1 MSSLLPGIE
10 PVPIATVVSSSFV
23 LPPVNDVSEL
33 PLGVSIKD
41 CTFGTLAQSYAPGLS
56 TIMFPSLPS
65 NELGESTASEPET
78 KRISATSATPSSA
91 TERRV
96 CCLNDFCAASALAF
110 IRTAPLNPVDDGPV
124 QELRAR
130 VART

>member
-41 CTFGTLAQSYAPGLS
+41 CGFGTLAQSYVPPLLAA
-56 TIMFPSLPS
+56 IMSPSLPS

-96 CCLNDFCAASALAF
+96 GCLNDFCAASALAF
-110 IRTAPLNPVDDGPV
+110 IRTAPLN
-124 QELRAR
+124 L
-130 VART
+130 